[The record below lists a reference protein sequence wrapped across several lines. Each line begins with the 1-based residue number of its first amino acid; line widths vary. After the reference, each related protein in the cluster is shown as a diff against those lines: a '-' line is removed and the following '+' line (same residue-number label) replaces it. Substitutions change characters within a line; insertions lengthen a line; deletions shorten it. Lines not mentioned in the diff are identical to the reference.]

1 MSLKSYAYYFLKQI
15 HNVVKMVTKEYLDES
30 FSFDCKEIRE
40 LKENICCDFHLN
52 TEQKRAFSIITNHAT
67 CNASEHLQM
76 YLGGMAG
83 TGKSQVIKA
92 VTKFFS
98 EIGQSG
104 QIVLLAPTG
113 SAAAMIGGSTYH
125 SFLGVGDNRKM
136 SLTRLAKIRE
146 KIGNIK
152 YVFIDE
158 VSMISC
164 FDMYRISAQ
173 LAQVMNEFEEPFGG
187 MNMIFAG
194 DFAQL
199 PPVGKVVSL
208 YGQVND
214 STTVMGQKNALGKA
228 LWHQT
233 TTVVILRQNM
243 RQKSQT
249 PRDSQ

>member
-1 MSLKSYAYYFLKQI
+1 
-15 HNVVKMVTKEYLDES
+15 
-30 FSFDCKEIRE
+30 
-40 LKENICCDFHLN
+40 
-52 TEQKRAFSIITNHAT
+52 
-67 CNASEHLQM
+67 
-76 YLGGMAG
+76 
-83 TGKSQVIKA
+83 
-92 VTKFFS
+92 
-98 EIGQSG
+98 
-104 QIVLLAPTG
+104 
-113 SAAAMIGGSTYH
+113 MIGGSTYH

-243 RQKSQT
+243 QQKSQT
-249 PRDSQ
+249 QETVN